1 MEKRNSWKPEKLCVI
16 GSCAAFDFDFSKES
30 FHSVKEKG
38 FDGVVF
44 GYLDG
49 NWDAEFS
56 RIDMY
61 SESPVIPCVI
71 PHTRVEANRFE
82 LRRRIDLATAEGLRV
97 YMSVR
102 GPMTRTD
109 LANIDSNRAW
119 VHRKYFGPGG
129 DKWGGSGKEP
139 MCLSN
144 EKVREHYR
152 LMFQDVEERF
162 PELAGF
168 MFFGGDSFALI
179 CDRTCPRC
187 GSAPEYQRWGQW
199 ISDLCSDAGNRGV
212 SMKFDIMN
220 WPWWDDMFKM
230 AEFVHPE
237 VGFIAVN
244 DWGFSFG
251 KREDGK
257 YPSILEKWEMQEYQ
271 SDCLRLPVTDH
282 ETALGLS
289 QGWFGTPMSDSFK
302 KLASICQKQGR
313 RLTGWA
319 HLICSE
325 SIWPYCMP
333 SPKTTVQRL
342 EEFREIGTDGVF
354 DLWGI
359 DANIIYD
366 RKKDANTTAFATFF
380 QTPDTDAD
388 TVLQKTAEK
397 LYGTEGVDLALKA
410 WDAVDNAISHWAIVA
425 YSQRMHWALRRLFPH
440 KTRTFYVLNLT
451 LPLDADPDPDKTP
464 FWPDF
469 LKDPAMWDRLAQN
482 LSLVLAGYDD
492 ALDFYNQMTEQ
503 VEEQYKETA
512 IFHRDCLLL
521 GRTYHQIGW
530 ESAIYQANGLR
541 NIPLDKDFMKQAV
554 DTRKLCRHLYKSL
567 QVVPYE
573 DDGMD
578 EVLNDMEAYAAGE

>member
-61 SESPVIPCVI
+61 SESSVIPCVI

-139 MCLSN
+139 MCLSD

-152 LMFQDVEERF
+152 LMFQDVEEHF

-187 GSAPEYQRWGQW
+187 GSAPECQRWGQW

-237 VGFIAVN
+237 VGFVAVN

-380 QTPDTDAD
+380 QTPD
-388 TVLQKTAEK
+388 
-397 LYGTEGVDLALKA
+397 
-410 WDAVDNAISHWAIVA
+410 
-425 YSQRMHWALRRLFPH
+425 
-440 KTRTFYVLNLT
+440 
-451 LPLDADPDPDKTP
+451 ADPDPDKTP

-482 LSLVLAGYDD
+482 LSLVLVGYDD

-512 IFHRDCLLL
+512 IFHRDCHLL

-554 DTRKLCRHLYKSL
+554 ATRKLCRHLYKSL

-578 EVLNDMEAYAAGE
+578 EVLHDMEAYAAGE